1 MFDDECEI
9 LKFSKIKFQ
18 IFLYSQIFVKFDKMK
33 LKTKKIMQNIRI
45 ITKLDKTEK
54 KACF

>member
-33 LKTKKIMQNIRI
+33 LKTNKIMQNIRI

-54 KACF
+54 KTCF